1 MLPGLSIARRP
12 PAAPITPDHP
22 DTQLVSRDFLTAMAL
37 PVVAGRAFGDA
48 DGAGQPQVML
58 INRSLARS
66 GFFGEQPVG
75 KQVYALGP
83 RPWEIIGIVEDVRQS
98 SLIESPTPQIFIDYR
113 QVPRDEPMAGVGLYF
128 SVRADS
134 DLDALAASVR
144 TLTLQID
151 SQAMIENTAP
161 MNQLVATSLSR
172 PRLLAVLL
180 GLFASVAIVL
190 AAIGIYGVMAYA
202 VTQRTREIGIR
213 VALGART
220 VRVLGLVIGQS
231 AVIVLVGVI
240 LGVAGALSVTRYLR
254 ELLFGLSPFDPATF
268 IGVTVLF
275 ALIAMIAAF
284 VPSWRATRVDPLV
297 ALRFE

>member
-1 MLPGLSIARRP
+1 
-12 PAAPITPDHP
+12 
-22 DTQLVSRDFLTAMAL
+22 MAL
-37 PVVAGRAFGDA
+37 PLVAGRAFGDT

-75 KQVYALGP
+75 KQIYALGP

-98 SLIESPTPQIFIDYR
+98 SLIESPAPQIFIDYR

-134 DLDALAASVR
+134 DLAALAASIR
-144 TLTLQID
+144 TLTPQLD
-151 SQAMIENTAP
+151 SQAMLENSAP
-161 MNQLVATSLSR
+161 MNQLVSTTLSR

-180 GLFASVAIVL
+180 GIFASVAVVL
-190 AAIGIYGVMAYA
+190 ATIGIYGVMAYA

-213 VALGART
+213 VALGARA
-220 VRVLGLVIGQS
+220 VRVMGLVLGQS
-231 AVIVLVGVI
+231 AVIILVGVI
-240 LGVAGALSVTRYLR
+240 LGVAGATTVTRYLR
-254 ELLFGLSPFDPATF
+254 ELLFGLTPLDPATF

-275 ALIAMIAAF
+275 ALIATTAAF
-284 VPSWRATRVDPLV
+284 VPSWRAARVDPLI